1 MSSDF
6 YINYTQ
12 LKEKNL
18 VEGEL
23 EYDTIVYEPVMEG
36 MEPESVDYTYVQFV
50 GYPYKRDCELSTVPG
65 DDGDTY
71 LRISCGGTFRTWL
84 KQFLEDNNVKH
95 EMH

>member
-12 LKEKNL
+12 LQDKKL

-23 EYDTIVYEPVMEG
+23 EHETMVYPPIMEG
-36 MEPESVDYTYVQFV
+36 MDSEVMDYTYVKFA

-71 LRISCGGTFRTWL
+71 MMMSCGGKFREWL
-84 KQFLEDNNVKH
+84 KRFLISHNVKH
-95 EMH
+95 EMY